1 MNRGN
6 EVKRSLC
13 PQIIDLTFNI
23 FLKKRVNFYLVRWN
37 YTIGFL
43 DLSQEVIL
51 PRKRMTIA
59 YLGLKRVKSRRA
71 MQELFFVK

>member
-6 EVKRSLC
+6 EVKMSLC

-23 FLKKRVNFYLVRWN
+23 FLKKRVNLYLLRWN

-51 PRKRMTIA
+51 PRNRMTIA
-59 YLGLKRVKSRRA
+59 YLGLNMVKSRRA